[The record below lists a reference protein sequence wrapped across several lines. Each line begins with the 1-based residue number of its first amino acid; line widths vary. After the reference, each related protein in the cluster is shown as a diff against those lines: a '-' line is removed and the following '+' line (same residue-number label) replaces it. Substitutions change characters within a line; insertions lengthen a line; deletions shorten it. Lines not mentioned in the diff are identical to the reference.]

1 MKIPSSVLGKDES
14 ANKEFISRCKA
25 ADDLFDAFALMFEKK
40 LAAHKAE
47 SKSPK
52 QYESAS
58 WPFYQADSIGYE
70 RALEEFIDLFKL
82 KD

>member
-1 MKIPSSVLGKDES
+1 MKIPSSVLGQDKD
-14 ANKEFISRCKA
+14 ANQEFIGRCKA
-25 ADDLFDAFALMFEKK
+25 ADDLFDAFALMYMKK

-47 SKSPK
+47 VLSPN
-52 QYESAS
+52 QYDKAS
-58 WPFYQADSIGYE
+58 WPFYQADSVGYQ